1 MAIIRTYGGKSVA
14 KTEWGVKRTCLAC
27 STRFYDMRKDPI
39 ICPNCGAKFDIETIF
54 RPKRT
59 RASADEQAPK
69 PAIQES
75 ESSEDIEKQLAA
87 LADESIEET
96 EDADDDD
103 TTIEIE
109 DDEEDEAAEV
119 VIVPK
124 DFKNEET

>member
-1 MAIIRTYGGKSVA
+1 MA

-39 ICPNCGAKFDIETIF
+39 TCPSCDTKFDIETIF
-54 RPKRT
+54 RPRRS
-59 RASADEQAPK
+59 RASTEEQAPK
-69 PAIQES
+69 PIVQEAA
-75 ESSEDIEKQLAA
+75 SSDDIEKQLAA

-96 EDADDDD
+96 DDLEDDN

-119 VIVPK
+119 AIVH
-124 DFKNEET
+124 KNFNDDES